1 MISIE
6 GLLKEFVDNQG
17 EVKVAVDRLDLDIR
31 EGEFFTL
38 LGPSGCGKTT
48 TLRCVAGLERP
59 TAGSISVGGRLVYRD
74 RVLVPTHDR
83 RLGMVFQSY
92 AVWPHMTVAENVGFP
107 LTVGE
112 EKVAR
117 AEIRRRVSET
127 LELVGLGGLEERMAT
142 QLSGGQ
148 QQRLSL
154 ARALVRRPSLL
165 LLDEPL
171 SNLDAKLRDRMRAE
185 LRAIQKEVG
194 ITTLFVTHDQIE
206 ALSMSDRIAV
216 MRDGRIEQLGSP
228 KDIYHRPKS
237 AFVAEFIGGANLVHG
252 RALGAGPGQVSVET
266 PYGTIAGV
274 AEVPVAAGDEVLIA
288 VRVEDIVLH
297 ASKEAGAAERGSRL
311 EGRIALAL
319 FTGSATDVLVALPGG
334 GLQVRVPSRL
344 DLRDGADVV
353 AELPADH
360 VRVLPKDPTVA
371 PGSVRAR
378 SAWERLAAGGSA

>member
-1 MISIE
+1 MIAIE
-6 GLLKEFVDNQG
+6 GLLKEFVDNHG
-17 EVKVAVDRLDLDIR
+17 EAKVAVDHLDLDIR

-59 TAGSISVGGRLVYRD
+59 TAGVISVGGRVVYRD
-74 RVLVPTHDR
+74 RVLVPTYDR

-107 LTVGE
+107 LTVSD
-112 EKVAR
+112 EKIAR
-117 AEIRRRVSET
+117 SEIRRRVSET

-154 ARALVRRPSLL
+154 ARALVRRPSVL

-216 MRDGRIEQLGSP
+216 MRDGRIEQLGTP
-228 KDIYHRPKS
+228 KDIYHRPSS
-237 AFVAEFIGGANLVHG
+237 AFVAEFIGGANLIHG
-252 RALGAGPGQVSVET
+252 RAVSAGPGEVVVET
-266 PYGTIAGV
+266 DCGQIRGV
-274 AEVPVAAGDEVLIA
+274 ADVPVAAGEAVIVA
-288 VRVEDIVLH
+288 VRVEDIILRTPSDTAV
-297 ASKEAGAAERGSRL
+297 ATGSRL
-311 EGRIALAL
+311 NGRVAMAL
-319 FTGSATDVLVALPGG
+319 FTGSATDVLVSMPGG
-334 GLQVRVPSRL
+334 GLQARVPSRI
-344 DLRDGADVV
+344 DIQDGTDVI
-353 AELPADH
+353 AELPAEH
-360 VRVLPKDPTVA
+360 VRVLPDDPTVA
-371 PGSVRAR
+371 PDGSGAR
-378 SAWERLAAGGSA
+378 SAWERLAAGGAA